1 MTGRAA
7 AAATSVP
14 LREVI
19 EPRRIFHR
27 AAEEGSWLADVNAA
41 AADAGCGER
50 MSSLSR
56 DRRLGDFVGALM
68 RESRF
73 LRRLIL
79 DDPERL
85 LDLLDEP
92 ADAALDSLCDRAR
105 ESWRNAAPEAV
116 MPALRRR
123 RDEMALL
130 AALADLGGVWT
141 IDRSMAALSQF
152 ADAAVAA
159 AADAALLALHNQG
172 KILLPDPFRPQFGS
186 GWIILAMGKLGAEEL
201 NYSSDVDLIALF
213 DPNAAAI
220 PPAVEPAS
228 LYIRLTQTLI
238 RILSERTPEGYVLRT
253 DLRLRPD
260 PGSTA
265 IAISVPAAL
274 LYYETQGQNWERAAM
289 IKARL
294 IAGDDAASA
303 AFMAG
308 LSPFIW
314 RKYLDYAAIADIH
327 SIKRQIHDYRGHAS
341 IAIAGHNLKLGR
353 GGIREIEFFV
363 QTQQLIAGGR
373 HPELRGRRTLDMLE
387 ALAHGGW
394 IETDAAAELASAY
407 RLLRCIEHH
416 LQMLDDEQT
425 HTLPAEEPDLLRVA
439 RLSGQADV
447 GAFEALLR
455 PALETTQRYYARLFE
470 EAPSLSAKVGNLVF
484 TGDEDDPDTLETL
497 SAMGFGDA
505 AQISRLVRG
514 WHFGRY
520 PATRS
525 AAARERLTEIVPA
538 LLEAFAKDRGDAA
551 VVAFDRLLAR
561 MPAGVQLFS
570 LIGSNPW
577 LLSLLADILGAAPR
591 LAELVTQRPHAF
603 DAIIDPAFFGE
614 LPDRKTL
621 SSHLRRTMDQ
631 AISYE
636 DALDRARIF
645 GQEQALLI
653 GTRILAGTLDAR
665 RAGHAFADLADLLV
679 GELLQLAGDAM
690 EKAHG
695 RMPGGKVAV
704 IAMGKLGGYE
714 MTAASDLDLIL
725 LYEFNGNA
733 AGSDGVRSISGGQYY
748 ARLTQ
753 RLVAALSAPTA
764 EGRLYAVDFRLRPSG
779 NSGPLATSIDAF
791 VAYQTSDAW
800 TWEHLALTRARLVAG
815 DPRLIRTAQA
825 AIGAILRRPREAK
838 KLAGEVLEMRR
849 TIEEEK
855 GSDRLWDVKQARGGL
870 IDIEFVAQ
878 FLQLRDAARHPAIL
892 NVETEASLLAAAEA
906 KVLSVRHADILLPA
920 LRLYHAV
927 TQLIRLCVDEPFDRD
942 AAPEGLKLLLARAA
956 ELPDFARLEVHLGET
971 QRAVRGV
978 FEAIVGKVRRD

>member
-1 MTGRAA
+1 VTAETAA
-7 AAATSVP
+7 TPTSVP
-14 LREVI
+14 LREVLD
-19 EPRRIFHR
+19 PRLVYRG
-27 AAEEGSWLADVNAA
+27 AAEGAGWLAEINAA
-41 AADAGCGER
+41 ATEAGCGER
-50 MSSLSR
+50 LSSLLGQR
-56 DRRLGDFVGALM
+56 DLGDFVRALM

-73 LRRLIL
+73 LRHLIL
-79 DDPERL
+79 DDPKRL
-85 LDLLDEP
+85 LDLLVLP
-92 ADAALDSLCDRAR
+92 ADAALDSLCRRAR
-105 ESWRNAAPEAV
+105 ESWRDAELDAV
-116 MPALRRR
+116 MSTLRRCR
-123 RDEMALL
+123 NEMALL

-141 IDRSMAALSQF
+141 IDQSMAALSRF
-152 ADAAVAA
+152 ADAAIGAA
-159 AADAALLALHNQG
+159 TDAALLTQHNRG
-172 KILLPDPFRPQFGS
+172 KMLLPDPSRPQSGC
-186 GWIILAMGKLGAEEL
+186 GWIVLAVGKLGAEEL
-201 NYSSDVDLIALF
+201 NYSSDVDLVALF

-220 PPAVEPAS
+220 PPGSEPAS
-228 LYIRLTQTLI
+228 LYVRLTQALV
-238 RILSERTPEGYVLRT
+238 RILGERTPDGYVLRT

-265 IAISVPAAL
+265 IAVSVPAAL

-294 IAGDDAASA
+294 VAGDDAAGA
-303 AFMAG
+303 AFISG
-308 LSPFIW
+308 LSPFLW

-327 SIKRQIHDYRGHAS
+327 SIKRQIHDHRGHAS

-373 HPELRGRRTLDMLE
+373 HPELRGRRTLDMLT
-387 ALAHGGW
+387 ALARGGW
-394 IETDAAAELASAY
+394 IEAAAAAELASAY
-407 RLLRCIEHH
+407 RLLRRIEHH

-425 HTLPAEEPDLLRVA
+425 HTLPAEEAELSRVA
-439 RLSGQADV
+439 RLSGAADIASF
-447 GAFEALLR
+447 GANLR
-455 PALETTQRYYARLFE
+455 TALETTRRHYARLFE
-470 EAPSLSAKVGNLVF
+470 EAPSLSAAVGSLVF

-497 SAMGFGDA
+497 SAMGFSDP

-520 PATRS
+520 AATRS
-525 AAARERLTEIVPA
+525 AAARERLTEIGPA
-538 LLEAFAKDRGDAA
+538 LLEAFARERGDAA
-551 VVAFDRLLAR
+551 VVAFDRLLAQ

-591 LAELVTQRPHAF
+591 LAALVMQRPHAF

-614 LPDRKTL
+614 LPDGKAL
-621 SSHLRRTMDQ
+621 SPHLRLTMDQ
-631 AISYE
+631 AVSYE

-665 RAGHAFADLADLLV
+665 RAGRAFADLADVLV
-679 GELLQLAGDAM
+679 RELLRLAESGM

-704 IAMGKLGGYE
+704 IAMGKLGGLE

-725 LYEFNGNA
+725 LYEFNRGVA
-733 AGSDGVRSISGGQYY
+733 ESDGERSISGGQYY

-764 EGRLYAVDFRLRPSG
+764 EGRLYEVDFRLRPSG
-779 NSGPLATSIDAF
+779 NSGPLATGIDAF
-791 VAYQTSDAW
+791 VAYQASEAW

-815 DPRLIRTAQA
+815 DPRLIQTAQS
-825 AIGAILRRPREAK
+825 AIGTILRRPRDAK
-838 KLAGEVLEMRR
+838 KLAADVLEMRR
-849 TIEEEK
+849 TIEEEM
-855 GSDRLWDVKQARGGL
+855 GSDRLWDVKLVRGGL

-878 FLQLRDAARHPAIL
+878 FLQLREAARHPEIL
-892 NVETEASLLAAAEA
+892 NVETEASLIAAADA
-906 KVLSVRHADILLPA
+906 KVLSATHAEILLPA

-927 TQLIRLCVDEPFDRD
+927 TQVVRLCVDEPFDPE
-942 AAPEGLKLLLARAA
+942 AAPDGLKLLLSRAA
-956 ELPDFARLEVHLGET
+956 ELPDFARLEAHLGEL

-978 FEAIVGKVRRD
+978 FEAIIGKV